1 MRAFDIIAKKR
12 DKKELNKE
20 EIEFFIEGY
29 TKGEVTDYQT
39 SALLMAIYLNG
50 FTKEETVNLTMAMI
64 KSGDI
69 VDLSEINGIK
79 VDKHSTGGVGD
90 KTSLILVPMVAA
102 AGGKVAKLSGRG
114 LGHTGGTLDKLEAIP
129 GFDINVSKENFI
141 DFVNKSGLVIA
152 GQTQNIVPADKK
164 IYALRDVTATID
176 SIPLIAASIMSK
188 KIASGSDAI
197 LLDVKYGDGA
207 FMKTKEDAEKLAEA
221 MVSIGK
227 GLNRNTSA
235 AITLNGEPLGY
246 AIGNALEIQEVIEV
260 LSDRGP
266 EDLRE
271 LCLRL
276 GAQMLKLSN
285 IETDVNKGRAI
296 LEEVLKNGKALEKL
310 KELVANQGGD
320 VKVIEDKDLFTIS
333 EIEHEVKA
341 QEAGYV
347 YELNAEKVGIASLIA
362 GAGRETKDDAID
374 YGAGIILA
382 KKMGSYVNKGDVL
395 ATIYTSDMSRI
406 KKAEEM
412 LLSAYTM
419 SNEKPAK
426 SDIIHK
432 IIE

>member
-12 DKKELNKE
+12 DKKELSKE

-50 FTKEETVNLTMAMI
+50 FSKEETVNLTMAMI
-64 KSGDI
+64 KSGDV

-141 DFVNKSGLVIA
+141 NFVNKSGLVIA

-235 AITLNGEPLGY
+235 AITLNGDPLGY

-285 IETDVNKGRAI
+285 IEVDVNKGRAI

-320 VKVIEDKDLFTIS
+320 VSVIEDKNLFTIA
-333 EIEHEVKA
+333 EIAHEVKA
-341 QEAGYV
+341 QEEGYV
-347 YELNAEKVGIASLIA
+347 YELNAEKVGIASLLA
-362 GAGRETKDDAID
+362 GAGRETKDDVID
-374 YGAGIILA
+374 YGAGIILS
-382 KKMGSYVNKGDVL
+382 KKMGSYVNKGDIL

-406 KKAEEM
+406 EKSEEM

-426 SDIIHK
+426 VDIIHK

>member
-12 DKKELNKE
+12 DKKELSKE

-50 FTKEETVNLTMAMI
+50 FSKEETVNLTMAMI
-64 KSGDI
+64 KSGDV

-102 AGGKVAKLSGRG
+102 VGGKVAKLSGRG

-141 DFVNKSGLVIA
+141 NFVNKSGLVIA

-266 EDLRE
+266 GDLRE

-285 IETDVNKGRAI
+285 IEVDVNKGRAI

-320 VKVIEDKDLFTIS
+320 VSVIEDKNLFTIA
-333 EIEHEVKA
+333 EIAHEVKA
-341 QEAGYV
+341 QEEGYV
-347 YELNAEKVGIASLIA
+347 YELNAEKVGIASLLA
-362 GAGRETKDDAID
+362 GAGRETKDDVID
-374 YGAGIILA
+374 YGAGIILS
-382 KKMGSYVNKGDVL
+382 KKMGSYVNKGDIL

-406 KKAEEM
+406 EKSEEM

-426 SDIIHK
+426 VDIIHK

>member
-12 DKKELNKE
+12 DKKELSKE

-50 FTKEETVNLTMAMI
+50 FSKEETVNLTMAMI
-64 KSGDI
+64 KSGDV

-141 DFVNKSGLVIA
+141 NFVNKSGLVIA

-285 IETDVNKGRAI
+285 IEVDVNKGRAI

-320 VKVIEDKDLFTIS
+320 VSVIEDKNLFTIA
-333 EIEHEVKA
+333 EIAHEVKA
-341 QEAGYV
+341 QEKGYV
-347 YELNAEKVGIASLIA
+347 YELNAEKVGIASLLA
-362 GAGRETKDDAID
+362 GAGRETKDDVID
-374 YGAGIILA
+374 YGAGIILS
-382 KKMGSYVNKGDVL
+382 KKMGSYVNKGDIL
-395 ATIYTSDMSRI
+395 DTIYTSDMSRI
-406 KKAEEM
+406 EKSEEM

-426 SDIIHK
+426 ADIIHK

>member
-12 DKKELNKE
+12 DKKELSKE

-50 FTKEETVNLTMAMI
+50 FSKEETVNLTMAMI
-64 KSGDI
+64 KSGDV

-114 LGHTGGTLDKLEAIP
+114 LGHTGGTDKLEAIP

-141 DFVNKSGLVIA
+141 NFVNKSGLVIA

-285 IETDVNKGRAI
+285 IEVDVNKGRAI

-320 VKVIEDKDLFTIS
+320 VSVIEDKNLFTIA
-333 EIEHEVKA
+333 EIAHEVKA
-341 QEAGYV
+341 QEEGYV
-347 YELNAEKVGIASLIA
+347 YELNAEKVGIASLLA
-362 GAGRETKDDAID
+362 GAGRETKDDVID
-374 YGAGIILA
+374 YGAGIILS
-382 KKMGSYVNKGDVL
+382 KKMGSYVNKGDIL

-406 KKAEEM
+406 EKSEEM

-426 SDIIHK
+426 VDIIHK

>member
-12 DKKELNKE
+12 DKKELSKE

-50 FTKEETVNLTMAMI
+50 FSKEETVNLTMAMI
-64 KSGDI
+64 KSGDV

-141 DFVNKSGLVIA
+141 NFVNKSGLVIA

-285 IETDVNKGRAI
+285 IEVDVNKGRAI

-320 VKVIEDKDLFTIS
+320 VSVIEDKNLFTIA
-333 EIEHEVKA
+333 EIAHEVKA
-341 QEAGYV
+341 QEKGYV
-347 YELNAEKVGIASLIA
+347 YELNAEKVGIASLLA
-362 GAGRETKDDAID
+362 GAGRETKDDLID
-374 YGAGIILA
+374 YGAGIILS
-382 KKMGSYVNKGDVL
+382 KKMGSYVNEGDIL

-406 KKAEEM
+406 EKSEEM

-426 SDIIHK
+426 ADIIHK

>member
-12 DKKELNKE
+12 DKKELSKE

-50 FTKEETVNLTMAMI
+50 FSKEETVNLTMAMI
-64 KSGDI
+64 KSGDV

-141 DFVNKSGLVIA
+141 NFVNKSGLVIA

-285 IETDVNKGRAI
+285 IEVDVNKGRAI

-320 VKVIEDKDLFTIS
+320 VSVIEDKNLFTIA
-333 EIEHEVKA
+333 EIAHEVKA
-341 QEAGYV
+341 QEKGYV
-347 YELNAEKVGIASLIA
+347 YELNAEKVGIASLLA
-362 GAGRETKDDAID
+362 GAGRETKDDVID
-374 YGAGIILA
+374 YGAGIILS
-382 KKMGSYVNKGDVL
+382 KKMGSYVNEGDIL

-406 KKAEEM
+406 EKSEEM

-426 SDIIHK
+426 ANIIHK

>member
-12 DKKELNKE
+12 DCKELSKE

-29 TKGEVTDYQT
+29 TKGDVTDYQA
-39 SALLMAIYLNG
+39 SAFLMAIYINGLND
-50 FTKEETVNLTMAMI
+50 EETVNLTMAMI
-64 KSGDI
+64 KSGDV
-69 VDLSEINGIK
+69 VDLNKINGIK

-114 LGHTGGTLDKLEAIP
+114 LGHTGGTLDKLESIP
-129 GFDINVSKENFI
+129 NFNINVDKDNFI
-141 DFVNKSGLVIA
+141 NFVNKSGLVIA

-207 FMKTKEDAEKLAEA
+207 FMKTKEDAEKLAKT
-221 MVSIGK
+221 MVAIGK
-227 GLNRNTSA
+227 GLNRSTSA

-260 LSDRGP
+260 LSNRGP
-266 EDLRE
+266 KDLRE

-276 GAQMLKLSN
+276 GAQMLKLGGVEKDT
-285 IETDVNKGRAI
+285 IKGRKI
-296 LEEVLKNGKALEKL
+296 LGEVLENGKALDKL
-310 KELVANQGGD
+310 KELVINQGGD
-320 VKVIEDKDLFTIS
+320 AKVIEDKSLFTIADIS
-333 EIEHEVKA
+333 HEVRA
-341 QEAGYV
+341 IEEGYV
-347 YELNAEKVGIASLIA
+347 YELDAEKVGISSLLA
-362 GAGRETKDDAID
+362 GAGRETKDDDID
-374 YGAGIILA
+374 YGAGIVLK
-382 KKMGSYVNKGDVL
+382 KKMGDYVHKGDII
-395 ATIYTSDMSRI
+395 ATIYTSDKNKIYESE
-406 KKAEEM
+406 KV
-412 LLSAYTM
+412 LLSAYTIKE
-419 SNEKPAK
+419 EKPRVD
-426 SDIIHK
+426 DIIYK

>member
-12 DKKELNKE
+12 DKKELSKE

-50 FTKEETVNLTMAMI
+50 FSKEETVNLTMAMI
-64 KSGDI
+64 KSGDV

-141 DFVNKSGLVIA
+141 NFVNKSRLVIA

-285 IETDVNKGRAI
+285 IEVDVNKGRAI

-320 VKVIEDKDLFTIS
+320 VSVIEDKNLFTIA
-333 EIEHEVKA
+333 EIAHEVKA
-341 QEAGYV
+341 QEEGYV
-347 YELNAEKVGIASLIA
+347 YELNAEKVGIASLLA
-362 GAGRETKDDAID
+362 GAGRETKDDVID
-374 YGAGIILA
+374 YGAGIILS
-382 KKMGSYVNKGDVL
+382 KKMGSYVNKGDIL

-406 KKAEEM
+406 EKSEEM

-426 SDIIHK
+426 VDIIHK

>member
-12 DKKELNKE
+12 DKKELSKE

-50 FTKEETVNLTMAMI
+50 FSKEETVNLTMAMI
-64 KSGDI
+64 KSGDV

-102 AGGKVAKLSGRG
+102 VGGKVAKLSGRG

-141 DFVNKSGLVIA
+141 NFVNKSGLVIA

-285 IETDVNKGRAI
+285 IEVDVNKGRAI

-320 VKVIEDKDLFTIS
+320 VSVIEDKNLFTIA
-333 EIEHEVKA
+333 EIAHEVKA
-341 QEAGYV
+341 QEEGYV
-347 YELNAEKVGIASLIA
+347 YELNAEKVGIASLLA
-362 GAGRETKDDAID
+362 GAGRETKDDVID
-374 YGAGIILA
+374 YGAGIILS
-382 KKMGSYVNKGDVL
+382 KKMGSYVNKGDIL

-406 KKAEEM
+406 EKSEEM

-426 SDIIHK
+426 ADIIHK

>member
-12 DKKELNKE
+12 DKKELSKE

-50 FTKEETVNLTMAMI
+50 FSKEETVNLTMAMI
-64 KSGDI
+64 KSGDV

-102 AGGKVAKLSGRG
+102 VGGKVAKLSGRG

-141 DFVNKSGLVIA
+141 NFVNKSGLVIA

-285 IETDVNKGRAI
+285 IEVDVNKGRAI

-320 VKVIEDKDLFTIS
+320 VSVIEDKNLFTIA
-333 EIEHEVKA
+333 EIAHEVKA
-341 QEAGYV
+341 QEEGYV
-347 YELNAEKVGIASLIA
+347 YELNAEKVGIASLLA
-362 GAGRETKDDAID
+362 GAGRETKDDVID
-374 YGAGIILA
+374 YGAGIILS
-382 KKMGSYVNKGDVL
+382 KKMGSYVNKGDIL

-406 KKAEEM
+406 EKSEEM
-412 LLSAYTM
+412 LLSAYTI

-426 SDIIHK
+426 VDIIHK

>member
-12 DKKELNKE
+12 DSKELSKE

-29 TKGEVTDYQT
+29 TKGEVTDYQA
-39 SALLMAIYLNG
+39 SALLMAIYING
-50 FTKEETVNLTMAMI
+50 FSKEETVNLTMAMI
-64 KSGDI
+64 KSGDV

-102 AGGKVAKLSGRG
+102 AGAKVAKLSGRG
-114 LGHTGGTLDKLEAIP
+114 LGHTGGTLDKLEAVP

-141 DFVNKSGLVIA
+141 NFVNKSGLVIA

-164 IYALRDVTATID
+164 LYALRDVTATID
-176 SIPLIAASIMSK
+176 SISLIAASIMSK

-235 AITLNGEPLGY
+235 AITLNGEPLGH

-285 IETDVNKGRAI
+285 IEKDVNKGREV
-296 LEEVLKNGKALEKL
+296 LEEVLRNGKALEKL
-310 KELVANQGGD
+310 KELVINQGGD
-320 VKVIEDKDLFTIS
+320 VKVIENKDLFTIS
-333 EIEHEVKA
+333 EVVHEVKA
-341 QEAGYV
+341 QEEGYV
-347 YELNAEKVGIASLIA
+347 YELNAEKVGIASLLA
-362 GAGRETKDDAID
+362 GAGRETKDDSID

-382 KKMGSYVNKGDVL
+382 KKMGSYVNKGDLL
-395 ATIYTSDMSRI
+395 ATIYTSDKNRI
-406 KKAEEM
+406 EKSEEM
-412 LLSAYTM
+412 LLSAYTI
-419 SNEKPAK
+419 SNEKPSK
-426 SDIIHK
+426 NEIIYK

>member
-12 DKKELNKE
+12 DKKELSKE

-50 FTKEETVNLTMAMI
+50 FSKEETVNLTMAMI
-64 KSGDI
+64 KSGDV

-141 DFVNKSGLVIA
+141 NFVNKSGLVIA

-285 IETDVNKGRAI
+285 IEVDVNKGRAI

-320 VKVIEDKDLFTIS
+320 VSVIEDKNLFTIAK
-333 EIEHEVKA
+333 IAHEVKA
-341 QEAGYV
+341 QEKGYV
-347 YELNAEKVGIASLIA
+347 YELNAEKVGIASLLA
-362 GAGRETKDDAID
+362 GAGRETKDDVID
-374 YGAGIILA
+374 YGAGIILS
-382 KKMGSYVNKGDVL
+382 KKMGSYVNEGDIL

-406 KKAEEM
+406 EKSEEM

-426 SDIIHK
+426 ADIIHK

>member
-296 LEEVLKNGKALEKL
+296 LEEVLKTGKALEKL
-310 KELVANQGGD
+310 KELVTNQGGD

-406 KKAEEM
+406 KKAEEI
-412 LLSAYTM
+412 LLSAYAM

-426 SDIIHK
+426 SEIIHK

>member
-12 DKKELNKE
+12 DSKELSKE
-20 EIEFFIEGY
+20 EIEFFIDGY
-29 TKGEVTDYQT
+29 TKGEVTDYQA

-50 FTKEETVNLTMAMI
+50 FNEEETVNLTMAMI
-64 KSGDI
+64 KSGDV

-129 GFDINVSKENFI
+129 NFDINVTKENFI

-164 IYALRDVTATID
+164 LYALRDVTATID

-285 IETDVNKGRAI
+285 IESDVNKARGI

-310 KELVANQGGD
+310 KELVVNQGGY
-320 VKVIEDKDLFTIS
+320 VSVIENKDLFTIS
-333 EIEHEVKA
+333 EVVHEVKA
-341 QEAGYV
+341 KEEGYV
-347 YELNAEKVGIASLIA
+347 YELNAEKVGIASLLA
-362 GAGRETKDDAID
+362 GAGRETKDDDID
-374 YGAGIILA
+374 YGAGIILS
-382 KKMGSYVNKGDVL
+382 KKMGSYVNKGDLL
-395 ATIYTSDMSRI
+395 ATIYTSDINRI
-406 KKAEEM
+406 EKAEEM
-412 LLSAYTM
+412 LLSAYTI

-426 SDIIHK
+426 ADIIYK